1 MGERKLNF
9 KKVCKVDQIVER
21 IKGWIRAA
29 SIEKGYCEELI
40 SIYGQQGS
48 GDWATDRLNELDG
61 RIEALED
68 VLNLFKEQ
76 GYDGE

>member
-1 MGERKLNF
+1 MVEKKWNF
-9 KKVCKVDQIVER
+9 KKARNMDQIIGK

-29 SIEKGYCEELI
+29 SIEKDYCEELI
-40 SIYGQQGS
+40 SMYGRQGS

-76 GYDGE
+76 GYDVK